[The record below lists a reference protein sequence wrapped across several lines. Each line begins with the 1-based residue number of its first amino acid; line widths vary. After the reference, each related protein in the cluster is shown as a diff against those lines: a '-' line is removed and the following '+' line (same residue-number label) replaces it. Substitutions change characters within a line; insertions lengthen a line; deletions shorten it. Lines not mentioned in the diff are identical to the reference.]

1 MPSYKTHALFSII
14 IALPF
19 IHDVFYL
26 ALAVIGA
33 SIIDMDHQVKNNN
46 LLIMAISGV
55 LLVLILYIFKLPFLF
70 GFSLIAMAFIF
81 YVSNHRGFTHSI
93 FGVPL
98 LSFLLAFF
106 VLGLNSLFSAFGI
119 ENKFILIL
127 ISIILGVIILNK
139 RIIMPFLIVVS
150 IGIFITYNSN
160 ITPYYTFLA
169 ILLGGLSH
177 IILDLFTPSGI
188 RLLNPLSS
196 KKFYK
201 VTGII
206 ILILWILG
214 AILFNFQEIIPF
226 Y

>member
-26 ALAVIGA
+26 GVAVIGA
-33 SIIDMDHQVKNNN
+33 SIIDMDHHVKKNN
-46 LLIMAISGV
+46 LIIMAIFGV
-55 LLVLILYIFKLPFLF
+55 ISSFILYTLKLPFLF
-70 GFSLIAMAFIF
+70 GISLIIMAFIF
-81 YVSNHRGFTHSI
+81 YISNHRGFTHSI

-106 VLGLNSLFSAFGI
+106 VLGLNSLLIVFGI
-119 ENKFILIL
+119 ENKLSLIL
-127 ISIILGVIILNK
+127 ISIILGIIILNK
-139 RIIMPFLIVVS
+139 RIIIPFLIVVS
-150 IGIFITYNSN
+150 IGIILMYNTSIN
-160 ITPYYTFLA
+160 PYYTFLA
-169 ILLGGLSH
+169 IFLGILSH
-177 IILDLFTPSGI
+177 IMLDLFTPGGI
-188 RLLNPLSS
+188 RLFNPIFS

-201 VTGII
+201 SSGII
-206 ILILWILG
+206 ILISWILG